1 MSHHTWANYRQKFQ
15 NVVDLALDRM
25 NDRGEL
31 KLGGRGKV
39 VEGDECK
46 LFSAKYSR
54 GHPPVAK
61 DIWVVGLIERDRDD
75 TGKRRCAFILTD
87 RRPASV
93 LVPFIEK
100 WVEKGSI
107 LMTDKWKGYASSL
120 KDIVFHETVNHKTE
134 FAHEDI
140 VDGLELSINTN
151 HIEREWVEV
160 RKLMRHNR
168 LDTYEDKLR
177 RDLPTGV
184 PCRSRPRSPAVCVHD
199 DYG

>member
-1 MSHHTWANYRQKFQ
+1 M
-15 NVVDLALDRM
+15 
-25 NDRGEL
+25 
-31 KLGGRGKV
+31 

-87 RRPASV
+87 RRRASV

-107 LMTDKWKGYASSL
+107 LITDKLKGYASSL
-120 KDIVFHETVNHKTE
+120 KNVVFHDTVNHKTE
-134 FAHEDI
+134 FAHEGN

-151 HIEREWVEV
+151 HIGCEWVEV
-160 RKLMRHNR
+160 LKLMRRNR
-168 LDTYEDKLR
+168 LDTYEDKLK
-177 RDLPTGV
+177 RDLRAGV
-184 PCRSRPRSPAVCVHD
+184 PCWL
-199 DYG
+199 

>member
-1 MSHHTWANYRQKFQ
+1 
-15 NVVDLALDRM
+15 M

-46 LFSAKYSR
+46 LFSPKYSR

-87 RRPASV
+87 PRPASV

-107 LMTDKWKGYASSL
+107 LITDKWKGYASSL

-134 FAHEDI
+134 FANEDI

-168 LDTYEDKLR
+168 LDTYEDKLKR
-177 RDLPTGV
+177 EIFRQVFLTGHEQETQPYV
-184 PCRSRPRSPAVCVHD
+184 FMKMKAEVMN
-199 DYG
+199 